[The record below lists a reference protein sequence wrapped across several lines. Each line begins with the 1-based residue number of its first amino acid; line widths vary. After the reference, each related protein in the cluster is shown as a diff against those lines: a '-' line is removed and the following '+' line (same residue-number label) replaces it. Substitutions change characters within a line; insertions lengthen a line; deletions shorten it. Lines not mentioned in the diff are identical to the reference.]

1 MGDAERIAFF
11 TEQAGSEWSPW
22 HHRTRFVSTLI
33 ADAAVVVDVGAGSQ
47 DLRKLIEDR
56 CTYIGSE
63 LIDVP
68 GLVQWDCSASQP
80 PEELRGANY
89 VVAAGVLEY
98 LADPVVAL
106 RHMRLCARWGI
117 FTYAVAEKRTD
128 QHEGLWQNCMDA
140 LQLWEAIESAGWLVA
155 EAHAWRD
162 QVVLECRALR

>member
-47 DLRKLIEDR
+47 DLRKL
-56 CTYIGSE
+56 
-63 LIDVP
+63 
-68 GLVQWDCSASQP
+68 
-80 PEELRGANY
+80 
-89 VVAAGVLEY
+89 LEY

-140 LQLWEAIESAGWLVA
+140 LQLWEALESAGWLVA